1 MRAAKPPARQDKPVA
16 VPSKEI
22 RLEQTWAKRLFAV
35 TLFVDDLAQSTRF
48 YRDVFEMPVLNED
61 ATSCA
66 FRFPGVVINLLTVGS
81 APELIEP
88 APVGQRGT
96 PARMMLT
103 LEVDDVDAVCERL
116 RAGGVEF
123 LNGPMDRP
131 WGPRTATFADPSGHC
146 WELSS

>member
-1 MRAAKPPARQDKPVA
+1 MEQAASTETPQ
-16 VPSKEI
+16 S
-22 RLEQTWAKRLFAV
+22 WAKRVFAV
-35 TLFVDDLAQSTRF
+35 TLFTDDLAESTRF
-48 YRDVFEMPVLNED
+48 YRDVLEMPVLNED

-66 FRFPGVVINLLTVGS
+66 FRFPGGILINVVTLAATHD
-81 APELIEP
+81 LIEP
-88 APVGQRGT
+88 APVGGAGT

-103 LEVDDVDAVCERL
+103 LEVGDVDAVHERL
-116 RAGGVEF
+116 SGRGVHF

>member
-1 MRAAKPPARQDKPVA
+1 MEHAAPVET
-16 VPSKEI
+16 PEP
-22 RLEQTWAKRLFAV
+22 WAKRLFAV
-35 TLFVDDLAQSTRF
+35 TLFTDDLAESTRF
-48 YRDVFEMPVLNED
+48 YRDVLEMPVANED

-66 FRFPGVVINLLTVGS
+66 FVFPGVIINLVTLAATH
-81 APELIEP
+81 ELIEP
-88 APVGQRGT
+88 ASVGGRGT

-103 LEVDDVDAVCERL
+103 LEVGDVDAVHERL
-116 RAGGVEF
+116 SGRGVPF

>member
-1 MRAAKPPARQDKPVA
+1 MDQAAPTESA
-16 VPSKEI
+16 EY
-22 RLEQTWAKRLFAV
+22 WAKRFFAV
-35 TLFVDDLAQSTRF
+35 TLFVDDLAEATRF

-66 FRFPGVVINLLTVGS
+66 YRFPGVVINLVTVAA
-81 APELIEP
+81 APQLIEP

-96 PARMMLT
+96 PARMLLT
-103 LEVDDVDAVCERL
+103 LEVDDFDAVHERL
-116 RAGGVEF
+116 RARGVEF
-123 LNGPMDRP
+123 LNGPVDRP